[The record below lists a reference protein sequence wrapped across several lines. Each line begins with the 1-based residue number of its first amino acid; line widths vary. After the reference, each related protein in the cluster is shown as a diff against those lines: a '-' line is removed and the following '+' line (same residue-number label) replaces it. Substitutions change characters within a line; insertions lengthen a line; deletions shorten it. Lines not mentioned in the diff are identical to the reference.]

1 MLRTWNGVQYGYW
14 RMELDG
20 TVRTAATAAL
30 LSGYHRSL
38 FPSSLFSSIGVWWFK
53 WASSGGKRISIDQ
66 LVFGG
71 PLAGLLRSGRRYQ
84 SLEDAIKNNNYSS
97 M

>member
-1 MLRTWNGVQYGYW
+1 
-14 RMELDG
+14 MELDG
-20 TVRTAATAAL
+20 AVRTAATAAL

-38 FPSSLFSSIGVWWFK
+38 FPSSFVSFVGVWWFK

-71 PLAGLLRSGRRYQ
+71 PLAGSLRSGRRYQ
-84 SLEDAIKNNNYSS
+84 SLEAAIKNNDYSS